1 LDDLK
6 AQKMET
12 KTIRIRVSAE
22 AAERFE
28 AASEEDQRKIEALL
42 SLQLGDLTQSKR
54 SLEEIM
60 DSMSKYAQS
69 QGLTPE
75 ILESILNEE

>member
-1 LDDLK
+1 
-6 AQKMET
+6 MET

-28 AASEEDQRKIEALL
+28 AASEDDRRKIEALL
-42 SLQLGDLTQSKR
+42 SLQLGDLTQPQR

-60 DSMSKYAQS
+60 NSMSNYAQS

-75 ILESILNEE
+75 ILESILSDE

>member
-1 LDDLK
+1 
-6 AQKMET
+6 MET
-12 KTIRIRVSAE
+12 KTIQIRVSVE

-28 AASEEDQRKIEALL
+28 AATEEDRRKIEALL
-42 SLQLGDLTQSKR
+42 SLQLGDLTQPKR

-60 DSMSKYAQS
+60 DSMSSYAQS

-75 ILESILNEE
+75 VLESILNDE

>member
-1 LDDLK
+1 
-6 AQKMET
+6 MET

-28 AASEEDQRKIEALL
+28 AASEDDRRKIEALL
-42 SLQLGDLTQSKR
+42 SLQLGDLTRPQR

-60 DSMSKYAQS
+60 NSMSNYAQS
-69 QGLTPE
+69 QGLTSE
-75 ILESILNEE
+75 ILESILSDE

>member
-1 LDDLK
+1 
-6 AQKMET
+6 MET

-28 AASEEDQRKIEALL
+28 AASEDDRRKIEALL
-42 SLQLGDLTQSKR
+42 SLQLGDLTQPQR

-60 DSMSKYAQS
+60 NSMSNYAQS
-69 QGLTPE
+69 QGLTSE
-75 ILESILNEE
+75 ILESILSDE